1 MNMRAIADIRV
12 MESELTIYIEDN
24 FASPA
29 SLAAIGRATL
39 LDPWGNPYVYLALD
53 TGQGGRV
60 PEAARTSSWYRSTA
74 TTTCTAWGWTARARS
89 PSLRR

>member
-1 MNMRAIADIRV
+1 MNVRAIADIRA
-12 MESELTIYIEDN
+12 MESELAIYVEDN

-53 TGQGGRV
+53 TGKGGGL
-60 PEAARTSSWYRSTA
+60 PEAVKTSSWYRSTA
-74 TTTCTAWGWTARARS
+74 TTTCTAWEGTARARR